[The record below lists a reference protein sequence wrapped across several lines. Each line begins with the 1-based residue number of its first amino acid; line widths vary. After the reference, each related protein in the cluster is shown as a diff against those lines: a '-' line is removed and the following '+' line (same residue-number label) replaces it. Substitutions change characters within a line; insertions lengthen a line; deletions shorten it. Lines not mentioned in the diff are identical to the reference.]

1 MAAVPLLTPLVAVI
15 VALPTVT
22 PVTSPEALTA
32 AAAPLL
38 VVQVIVRPLSGFP
51 AESLAVA
58 LSCSVLPTATLANA
72 GLTVT
77 EATGTTVTVS
87 DAVPLCPP
95 LVAVMVVEPAARA
108 VTSPLVP
115 TVATVVLQLDHATL
129 LPVSGFPPES
139 FGVAVSCTV
148 CPTKSPADAGLT
160 VTEATG
166 TTLTVND
173 AVPLCPSLVA
183 VIVVE
188 PAARAVTSPLPLT
201 VATVALPL
209 DHATLLPAS
218 GLPPASLGVAVNC
231 TVCPTRTVTDAG
243 LTATNATGT
252 ACTVM
257 AAVPVLPPLVALPA
271 VTPCTSPLALTLATP
286 ELLLVQVT
294 ARPASGF
301 PAESSTSALSWTV
314 FPAVRLA
321 VGGLTSTVSTGTAPA
336 QRTLTLARAF
346 LPPGLLVA
354 VT

>member
-1 MAAVPLLTPLVAVI
+1 MAAVPLLPPLVAVI

-115 TVATVVLQLDHATL
+115 TVATVVLPLDHATL

-148 CPTKSPADAGLT
+148 CPTKSPDGAGAENAHARQGVL
-160 VTEATG
+160 A
-166 TTLTVND
+166 
-173 AVPLCPSLVA
+173 SRVA
-183 VIVVE
+183 GGGHRVV
-188 PAARAVTSPLPLT
+188 AARGRVIM
-201 VATVALPL
+201 
-209 DHATLLPAS
+209 
-218 GLPPASLGVAVNC
+218 
-231 TVCPTRTVTDAG
+231 
-243 LTATNATGT
+243 
-252 ACTVM
+252 TVM
-257 AAVPVLPPLVALPA
+257 AAII
-271 VTPCTSPLALTLATP
+271 SFHDDGAT
-286 ELLLVQVT
+286 
-294 ARPASGF
+294 
-301 PAESSTSALSWTV
+301 
-314 FPAVRLA
+314 
-321 VGGLTSTVSTGTAPA
+321 
-336 QRTLTLARAF
+336 
-346 LPPGLLVA
+346 
-354 VT
+354 